1 METIKKYLDSMF
13 ENLPRTLEVMRAKD
27 ELYSMME
34 DKYTELINKGKKE
47 NEAIGIIISEF
58 GNLDELA
65 ENLGLSREIFQEKV
79 SDRRYVSQQEAEDY
93 IYAVVARRLFLS
105 LGIMLCIFS
114 PAGPI
119 LFASVADLLHIAA
132 VEGIGVTLMFVCAA
146 VGVGLII
153 FSSFLT
159 KSWKFLDRQLCVIDD
174 ETIAFL
180 EREKDDSQTGR
191 GMLLTVGIMLCIVS
205 VVPVIFLSMAFS
217 SFPILSDGIGP
228 SLIFALS
235 GIGVF
240 LIVFSGSK
248 IDACR
253 KLLALNKKKF
263 AFGFNMNNS
272 QEDSRSAENNAERT
286 FNSEQSLETKITEV
300 ESKIEKKVD
309 EKLSSA
315 KAPEGKAMDF
325 LRQMVLSYW
334 KSVTCI
340 YFIWSFLTMNW
351 GSTWIIFPIA
361 GILRGPIERYF
372 GVNK

>member
-34 DKYTELINKGKKE
+34 DKYTELINEGKKE

-114 PAGPI
+114 LAGPI

-205 VVPVIFLSMAFS
+205 VVPVVFLSMAFS

-272 QEDSRSAENNAERT
+272 QEDSRFSENNEERSL
-286 FNSEQSLETKITEV
+286 NSEQSLETKITEV